1 MTMAFVLDIT
11 VIAMIFALMAKGEKM
26 TEFFMWMT
34 YIGLL
39 LVVAGMFGGILFG

>member
-1 MTMAFVLDIT
+1 MKHFT
-11 VIAMIFALMAKGEKM
+11 VHTAEQGWMRWKKM

-39 LVVAGMFGGILFG
+39 LVVAGMFGAILFG